1 MKTISTL
8 KGMLFSVL
16 AFFALTTV
24 SNAFLNGVYLEAGSS
39 AIGVEADGSTNDV
52 QGAITTGSVGKTAVT
67 GTYGLGYVLGS
78 GKLSLDAG
86 YMWTPGEAKINAT
99 SDDSATDVS
108 FEVADGT
115 EYYIAPMINI
125 TEDASLY
132 FKYGWSS
139 ADVNVTGDINK
150 PADLDGTTVALGT
163 VMSWGSN
170 LYIRTEAGVT
180 DYDTVSATGKG
191 STGGIGTN
199 VSVSASPE
207 IAYGKIAIGYK
218 F

>member
-1 MKTISTL
+1 MKNL
-8 KGMLFSVL
+8 KSVFYTTVMLL
-16 AFFALTTV
+16 GLTSV
-24 SNAFLNGVYLEAGSS
+24 SNAASLNGLYFEVGSS
-39 AIGVEADGSTNDV
+39 AAGVEMDGSHNDNN
-52 QGAITTGSVGKTAVT
+52 GDISNGTVGKTAVI
-67 GTYGLGYVLGS
+67 GHYGLGFMTSRSNKVG
-78 GKLSLDAG
+78 LDLG
-86 YMWTPGEAKINAT
+86 YMFTPGEAKINAT

-191 STGGIGTN
+191 STGGIGTD